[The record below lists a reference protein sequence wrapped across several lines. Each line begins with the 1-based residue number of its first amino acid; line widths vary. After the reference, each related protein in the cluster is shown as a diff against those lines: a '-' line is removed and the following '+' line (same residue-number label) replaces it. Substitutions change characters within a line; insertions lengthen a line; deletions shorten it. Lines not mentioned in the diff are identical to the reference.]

1 MERNGEER
9 SSNYYGV
16 AEGVVDGKLVGIKVA
31 EAEAVGVALA
41 DVTGAGLSVEI
52 GIKVGQAANSQFGP
66 VLPTLL
72 PSGQI
77 IASIVQAIGVVPDPK
92 YFGIKKYAPAEA
104 TAIIIKITAI
114 IKTAEDFLTGGG
126 GVSTTKSF
134 GTLAVDSEGILA
146 GVGVGVFS

>member
-1 MERNGEER
+1 MGIIVADMVENGVT
-9 SSNYYGV
+9 SGV
-16 AEGVVDGKLVGIKVA
+16 GTKVETGIK
-31 EAEAVGVALA
+31 
-41 DVTGAGLSVEI
+41 S
-52 GIKVGQAANSQFGP
+52 GQTSNSQFGP

-77 IASIVQAIGVVPDPK
+77 FASIVQAIGVVPDPK

-134 GTLAVDSEGILA
+134 GTLETGSRGVWRGVSPEGVA
-146 GVGVGVFS
+146 WRFFKSSSSFCKSGFTEGA

>member
-1 MERNGEER
+1 M
-9 SSNYYGV
+9 
-16 AEGVVDGKLVGIKVA
+16 ADGVVDGKLVGIKVA

-41 DVTGAGLSVEI
+41 DVTGAVLSVEI
-52 GIKVGQAANSQFGP
+52 GIKVGQTSNSQFGP
-66 VLPTLL
+66 LLPTLL

-77 IASIVQAIGVVPDPK
+77 IASIVQA
-92 YFGIKKYAPAEA
+92 FGIKKYAPAEA

-134 GTLAVDSEGILA
+134 GTLETGSRGVWRGVSPEGVA
-146 GVGVGVFS
+146 